1 MIAQFTSNVG
11 TQQGVRRGKSIATNI
26 HIEKIKEN
34 SNNLTIYYKALT
46 KQNKPDLVV
55 QTRNTS
61 YLGGWGLKTASSGHL
76 YYRVWP
82 KSSKIAGQDLEKKY
96 KRAEDIN
103 TWLSGIALISI
114 HEISYWN
121 IILKRRGREGKTTT

>member
-61 YLGGWGLKTASSGHL
+61 YLGG
-76 YYRVWP
+76 
-82 KSSKIAGQDLEKKY
+82 
-96 KRAEDIN
+96 
-103 TWLSGIALISI
+103 
-114 HEISYWN
+114 
-121 IILKRRGREGKTTT
+121 